1 MTDRLLPDSHPA
13 SALRGITESHEQS
26 SQEEKR
32 LEAAKDLHG
41 FLTEEQC
48 VGDIISMDYDTAEV
62 LIHDRLR
69 RDVGGVPH
77 GCLLLATRL
86 KPDPEPA
93 ALAECDLADPQV
105 SLILLRALRSSPL
118 PNDIEMKE
126 ARLRAGQRA
135 AQTEHNWDE
144 GGKTDLFTL
153 DQMRYAGAHCRILGT
168 FRMATDGDSWNLR
181 FGGDIDNFYAGQG
194 LKVYKPVGES
204 LGRIINHRRAQDS
217 VSTPVRI
224 GVPRYAASAPPSDA
238 ESPAY
243 ELSVRDLVAQRT
255 ALFGMTRT
263 GKSNTTKTIA
273 SAIHR
278 LRWEKEQPLRV
289 GQLILDPN
297 GEYANDNPQ
306 DQGCLRRV
314 SDDRDG
320 ESGQVVT
327 FGMVPHPHDP
337 ARRLARFNF
346 YGRDIPSTVQT
357 KEQFDDLLQTLYLGK
372 SMLDS
377 ALRSENAGYV
387 RTFVNA
393 DIHTPGDIADPGER
407 TRYRRALFFYRAV
420 LAFAG
425 YSPPRWLPNPR
436 NLFSK
441 ELRTVM
447 SEHQG
452 MKSYVPYVDGTKTMS
467 WNIAADFARDFSQWR
482 RERQSTFSAF
492 DADYARRKS
501 GRKWSDDR
509 LLGLLAI
516 FDGSR
521 GRAVMGE
528 GHRWHSLSENSDYI
542 SDLVSAVRKGHLVIL
557 DLSLGDPK
565 MNEIVGADIATRLFS
580 GQQRAFV
587 DPKIDQETRE
597 VRRPPPVIVYAE
609 EAHTLLPKGEE
620 SDTGNIWSRI
630 AKEGAKF
637 NIGLVYST
645 QEPSSIQTNILKNT
659 ENWLIA
665 HLNNSD
671 ELREVAKYN
680 DFSDFKD
687 SILKVREVGLL
698 RVRTLSS
705 PFTVPVQIDKFV
717 VGDDDAVR
725 G

>member
-1 MTDRLLPDSHPA
+1 MTDRLLPDPPPK
-13 SALRGITESHEQS
+13 SALREITESHEQS
-26 SQEEKR
+26 SQEQER

-168 FRMATDGDSWNLR
+168 FRMASDGDSWSLR

-204 LGRIINHRRAQDS
+204 LGRIINYRRAQDS

-238 ESPAY
+238 DSPAY

-278 LRWEKEQPLRV
+278 LRWEKEQPLDV

-314 SDDRDG
+314 SKERDG
-320 ESGQVVT
+320 KSGRVIT
-327 FGMVPHPHDP
+327 FGMVDHPNDRD
-337 ARRLARFNF
+337 RRITKFNF
-346 YGRDIPSTVQT
+346 YGG
-357 KEQFDDLLQTLYLGK
+357 DLPEGPAGEHVFSERLQALYRGK
-372 SMLDS
+372 STLDS
-377 ALRSENAGYV
+377 ALQGETAGYI
-387 RTFVNA
+387 RKFVNA
-393 DIHTPGDIADPGER
+393 DLRPPPNVDDRGQSV
-407 TRYRRALFFYRAV
+407 RYRRLLFFYRAI
-420 LAFAG
+420 LASAGFAWP
-425 YSPPRWLPNPR
+425 SWRPRVR
-436 NLFSK
+436 GLFSK
-441 ELRTVM
+441 DIREKM
-447 SEHQG
+447 STDSRLQD
-452 MKSYVPYVDGTKTMS
+452 YVPILREDRPMS
-467 WNIAADFARDFSQWR
+467 WDSAATFAQDFAKWTKDTAFSDFN
-482 RERQSTFSAF
+482 T
-492 DADYARRKS
+492 DYMNRHD
-501 GRKWSDDR
+501 GRKWSDER
-509 LLGLLAI
+509 LLDLLAV
-516 FDGSR
+516 FDNTR
-521 GRAVMGE
+521 GRSLMRDA
-528 GHRWHSLSENSDYI
+528 HRWHSPDDDSDYI
-542 SDLVSAVRKGHLVIL
+542 LELVKRVRQGDLVIL
-557 DLSLGDPK
+557 DQALGDPE
-565 MNEIVGADIATRLFS
+565 MNRIAGEQIARHLFER
-580 GQQRAFV
+580 QQRSFV
-587 DPKIDQETRE
+587 NPKRNPDTGE
-597 VRRPPPVIVYAE
+597 VERPPPVIVYAE

-680 DFSDFKD
+680 DFDDFKD
-687 SILKVREVGLL
+687 SIRKVREVGLL

-717 VGDDDAVR
+717 IGDDDAVR

>member
-1 MTDRLLPDSHPA
+1 MEA
-13 SALRGITESHEQS
+13 S
-26 SQEEKR
+26 EE
-32 LEAAKDLHG
+32 LHG
-41 FLTEEQC
+41 FLTEKQC

-86 KPDPEPA
+86 KPDPEA
-93 ALAECDLADPQV
+93 GSLETTDLDDPQA

-168 FRMATDGDSWNLR
+168 FRMVSEDGAWALR

-194 LKVYKPVGES
+194 LKVYKPVGDA
-204 LGRIINHRRAQDS
+204 LGRIINYRTAQGS
-217 VSTPVRI
+217 APSLVRI
-224 GVPRYAASAPPSDA
+224 GVPRYAASARPTEADYPP
-238 ESPAY
+238 Y
-243 ELSVRDLVAQRT
+243 ELSIRDLVAQRT

-273 SAIHR
+273 AAIHR
-278 LRWEKEQPLRV
+278 LRREEHPLRV

-297 GEYANDNPQ
+297 GEYANDNAQ

-314 SDDRDG
+314 SEGSGKDSG
-320 ESGQVVT
+320 EVVT
-327 FGMVPHPHDP
+327 FGMVPHPNDP
-337 ARRLARFNF
+337 DRRLTRFNF
-346 YGRDIPSTVQT
+346 FGNDLPGGLLTL
-357 KEQFDDLLQTLYLGK
+357 EQLDESLQSLCRGKLTLN
-372 SMLDS
+372 D
-377 ALRSENAGYV
+377 ALRAEGAGYIRQFMNV
-387 RTFVNA
+387 DVIPPRAV
-393 DIHTPGDIADPGER
+393 GDRAEQ
-407 TRYRRALFFYRAV
+407 TRYLRLIFFYRAI
-420 LAFAG
+420 LTFAG
-425 YSPPRWLPNPR
+425 FEPPGWSPKVRS
-436 NLFSK
+436 LFNDR
-441 ELRTVM
+441 LRKVM
-447 SEHQG
+447 AEEQTLNH
-452 MKSYVPYVDGTKTMS
+452 YVPYLSGEQQMS
-467 WNIAADFARDFSQWR
+467 WALAADFARDFATWTNR
-482 RERQSTFSAF
+482 PAF
-492 DADYARRKS
+492 DKFDGDYARTHKE
-501 GRKWSDDR
+501 GRKWSDER

-516 FDGSR
+516 FRHTR
-521 GRAVMGE
+521 GRALMSDVR
-528 GHRWHSLSENSDYI
+528 HWHDPEEASDYI
-542 SDLVSAVRKGHLVIL
+542 SDLVDSVRGGALVIL
-557 DLSLGDPK
+557 DQALGDPE
-565 MNEIVGADIATRLFS
+565 MNRIAGEQIAQRLFVR
-580 GQQRAFV
+580 QQQAFIS
-587 DPKIDQETRE
+587 PKIDPKTRK
-597 VRRPPPVIVYAE
+597 VRRPPEVIVYAE
-609 EAHTLLPKGEE
+609 EAHTLLPKGTE
-620 SDTGNIWSRI
+620 SDTGNIWARI

-680 DFSDFKD
+680 DFADFKE

-705 PFTVPVQIDKFV
+705 PFTVPVQIDEFRV
-717 VGDDDAVR
+717 
-725 G
+725 

>member
-204 LGRIINHRRAQDS
+204 LGRIINHRRTQDL

-224 GVPRYAASAPPSDA
+224 GIPRYAASAPPSGAD
-238 ESPAY
+238 SPGY

-306 DQGCLRRV
+306 DDHGCLRRV
-314 SDDRDG
+314 SEDRDG

-327 FGMVPHPHDP
+327 FGMVDHPNDQD
-337 ARRLARFNF
+337 RRITKFNF
-346 YGRDIPSTVQT
+346 YGG
-357 KEQFDDLLQTLYLGK
+357 DLPEGPAEKDAFNDRLQALYRGK
-372 SMLDS
+372 STLDS
-377 ALRSENAGYV
+377 ALQGETAGYI
-387 RTFVNA
+387 RKFVNA
-393 DIHTPGDIADPGER
+393 DLHPPPDVDDHGQNV
-407 TRYRRALFFYRAV
+407 RYRRLLFFYRAI
-420 LAFAG
+420 LASAGFARP
-425 YSPPRWLPNPR
+425 SWRPRVQG
-436 NLFSK
+436 LFSK
-441 ELRTVM
+441 EIREKM
-447 SEHQG
+447 SEDTSLRRH
-452 MKSYVPYVDGTKTMS
+452 VPTLEKHDPTSWDLAAGFAQDFAKWTKTDMFK
-467 WNIAADFARDFSQWR
+467 N
-482 RERQSTFSAF
+482 F
-492 DADYARRKS
+492 DNHYAQHHDQRS
-501 GRKWSDDR
+501 WSDER
-509 LLGLLAI
+509 LLDLLAV
-516 FDGSR
+516 FDNTR
-521 GRAVMGE
+521 GRSLMRDA
-528 GHRWHSLSENSDYI
+528 HRWHSPDDDSDYI
-542 SDLVSAVRKGHLVIL
+542 LDLVERVRHGDMVIL
-557 DLSLGDPK
+557 DQALGDPE
-565 MNEIVGADIATRLFS
+565 MNRIAGEQIARHLFQC
-580 GQQRAFV
+580 QQRSFV
-587 DPKIDQETRE
+587 SPKINRVTRE
-597 VRRPPPVIVYAE
+597 VERPPPVIIYAE

-680 DFSDFKD
+680 DFADFKD

>member
-1 MTDRLLPDSHPA
+1 MA
-13 SALRGITESHEQS
+13 AA
-26 SQEEKR
+26 EE
-32 LEAAKDLHG
+32 LHG
-41 FLTEEQC
+41 FLTEKQC

-86 KPDPEPA
+86 KPDPEPGS
-93 ALAECDLADPQV
+93 LETTDLDDPQA

-168 FRMATDGDSWNLR
+168 FRMVSEGGSWALK

-194 LKVYKPVGES
+194 LKVYKPVGDA
-204 LGRIINHRRAQDS
+204 LGRIINYRTAQGS
-217 VSTPVRI
+217 APSLVRI
-224 GVPRYAASAPPSDA
+224 GVPRYAASARPAEADYPP
-238 ESPAY
+238 Y
-243 ELSVRDLVAQRT
+243 ELSIGDLVAQRT

-273 SAIHR
+273 AAIHR
-278 LRWEKEQPLRV
+278 LRREEQPLRV

-314 SDDRDG
+314 ADDSGSDS
-320 ESGQVVT
+320 EEVVT
-327 FGMVPHPHDP
+327 FGMVQHRNDEH
-337 ARRLARFNF
+337 RRLTKFNF
-346 YGRDIPSTVQT
+346 YGDELSPSVLTKDALDIA
-357 KEQFDDLLQTLYLGK
+357 LQALYRGKMTLDGV
-372 SMLDS
+372 
-377 ALRSENAGYV
+377 LREESSGYV
-387 RTFVNA
+387 TKFVNA
-393 DIHTPGDIADPGER
+393 SIRPPGGVDGHGEQ
-407 TRYRRALFFYRAV
+407 TRYRRLLFFYRAI
-420 LAFAG
+420 
-425 YSPPRWLPNPR
+425 
-436 NLFSK
+436 LFSAGFRPPQWRPSIKGLFGKDIRK
-441 ELRTVM
+441 EMAEDTDLSRHIETL
-447 SEHQG
+447 
-452 MKSYVPYVDGTKTMS
+452 DGSDKIS
-467 WNIAADFARDFSQWR
+467 WSLAADFTRDFAKWSKGR
-482 RERQSTFSAF
+482 AF
-492 DADYARRKS
+492 ADFDTDYARDKDR
-501 GRKWSDDR
+501 GRKWSDPPMLDM
-509 LLGLLAI
+509 LAI
-516 FDGSR
+516 FDHTR
-521 GRAVMGE
+521 GLSLMREAR
-528 GHRWHSLSENSDYI
+528 RWHAPSQSADYI
-542 SDLVSAVRKGHLVIL
+542 NDLVELVRDGALVIL
-557 DLSLGDPK
+557 DQALGDPE
-565 MNEIVGADIATRLFS
+565 MNRIAGEQIAQRLFS
-580 GQQRAFV
+580 RQQQSFV
-587 DPKIDQETRE
+587 NATIDPETHE
-597 VRRPPPVIVYAE
+597 VRRPPAVIVYAE
-609 EAHTLLPKGEE
+609 EAHTLLPKGTE
-620 SDTGNIWSRI
+620 SDTRNIWARI

-680 DFSDFKD
+680 DFADFKE

-705 PFTVPVQIDKFV
+705 PFTVPVQIDEFRV
-717 VGDDDAVR
+717 
-725 G
+725 

>member
-1 MTDRLLPDSHPA
+1 MPNAGPTEGLL
-13 SALRGITESHEQS
+13 REITESHEQS
-26 SQEEKR
+26 RQTR
-32 LEAAKDLHG
+32 GRVEAAQALHG
-41 FLTEEQC
+41 FLTEKQC

-86 KPDPEPA
+86 KPDPEPES
-93 ALAECDLADPQV
+93 LATMDLDAPQA

-168 FRMATDGDSWNLR
+168 FRMVREDGSWALR

-194 LKVYKPVGES
+194 LKVYKPVGS
-204 LGRIINHRRAQDS
+204 ALGRIINYRTAQGS
-217 VSTPVRI
+217 APSLVRI
-224 GVPRYAASAPPSDA
+224 GVPRYAASARPAEADYPP
-238 ESPAY
+238 Y
-243 ELSVRDLVAQRT
+243 ELSIGDLVAQRT

-273 SAIHR
+273 AAIHR
-278 LRWEKEQPLRV
+278 LRREKQPMRV

-314 SDDRDG
+314 SEDSG
-320 ESGQVVT
+320 SESEEVVT
-327 FGMVPHPHDP
+327 FGMVPHPNDP
-337 ARRLARFNF
+337 GRRLTRFNF
-346 YGRDIPSTVQT
+346 FGNDLPGDLLNL
-357 KEQFDDLLQTLYLGK
+357 EQFNESLQSLYRGKLTLN
-372 SMLDS
+372 S
-377 ALRSENAGYV
+377 ALRAEGAGYIRQFINV
-387 RTFVNA
+387 DLLPPAAV
-393 DIHTPGDIADPGER
+393 GDRAEQ
-407 TRYRRALFFYRAV
+407 TRYRRLLFFYRAI
-420 LAFAG
+420 LSFAG
-425 YSPPRWLPNPR
+425 FRPPLWSPNIRA
-436 NLFSK
+436 LFNEK
-441 ELRTVM
+441 LRRAM
-447 SEHQG
+447 EEEGALDH
-452 MKSYVPYVDGTKTMS
+452 YVPYLSGKRRMS
-467 WNIAADFARDFSQWR
+467 WSLAADFSRDFATW
-482 RERQSTFSAF
+482 TTGPAF
-492 DADYARRKS
+492 KKFDGDYARTHKD
-501 GRKWSDDR
+501 GRKWSDER
-509 LLGLLAI
+509 LIGLLAI
-516 FDGSR
+516 FQNTR
-521 GRAVMGE
+521 GRALMSDAR
-528 GHRWHSLSENSDYI
+528 RWHDPAEASDYI
-542 SDLVSAVRKGHLVIL
+542 RDLVESVRNGALVIL
-557 DLSLGDPK
+557 DQALGDPE
-565 MNEIVGADIATRLFS
+565 MNRIVGEQIAERLFKS
-580 GQQRAFV
+580 QQQSFV
-587 DPKIDQETRE
+587 DPKTDTTTGE

-609 EAHTLLPKGEE
+609 EAHTLLPKGTE
-620 SDTGNIWSRI
+620 SDTGNIWARI

-680 DFSDFKD
+680 DFADFKE

-705 PFTVPVQIDKFV
+705 PFTVPVQIDEFRV
-717 VGDDDAVR
+717 
-725 G
+725 

>member
-1 MTDRLLPDSHPA
+1 MPNAGPTEGLL
-13 SALRGITESHEQS
+13 REITESHEQS
-26 SQEEKR
+26 RQTR
-32 LEAAKDLHG
+32 GRVEAAQALHG
-41 FLTEEQC
+41 FLTEKQC

-86 KPDPEPA
+86 KPDPEPES
-93 ALAECDLADPQV
+93 LATMDLDAPQA

-168 FRMATDGDSWNLR
+168 FRMVREDGSWALR

-194 LKVYKPVGES
+194 LKVYKPVGS
-204 LGRIINHRRAQDS
+204 ALGRIINYRTAQGS
-217 VSTPVRI
+217 APSLVRI
-224 GVPRYAASAPPSDA
+224 GVPRYAASARPAEADYPP
-238 ESPAY
+238 Y
-243 ELSVRDLVAQRT
+243 ELSIGDLVAQRT

-273 SAIHR
+273 AAIHR
-278 LRWEKEQPLRV
+278 LRREKQPMRV

-314 SDDRDG
+314 AEDSGSDSRG
-320 ESGQVVT
+320 VVT
-327 FGMVPHPHDP
+327 FGMVQHPNDEH
-337 ARRLARFNF
+337 RRLTKFNF
-346 YGRDIPSTVQT
+346 YGDELSPSPMT
-357 KEQFDDLLQTLYLGK
+357 KDSLDAGLQALYRGKMTLDGV
-372 SMLDS
+372 
-377 ALRSENAGYV
+377 LREESSGYV
-387 RTFVNA
+387 TKFVNA
-393 DIHTPGDIADPGER
+393 SIHPPEGVDGHGEQ
-407 TRYRRALFFYRAV
+407 TRYRRLLFFYWSILFCAGFRPPQWRPSVKGLFGKDIRKALAEDTGLPRHRATLEESGKV
-420 LAFAG
+420 
-425 YSPPRWLPNPR
+425 
-436 NLFSK
+436 
-441 ELRTVM
+441 
-447 SEHQG
+447 
-452 MKSYVPYVDGTKTMS
+452 S
-467 WNIAADFARDFSQWR
+467 WGLAADFTRDFAKWSK
-482 RERQSTFSAF
+482 SAAFADF
-492 DADYARRKS
+492 DTNYARGKDR
-501 GRKWSDDR
+501 GRKWSDPA
-509 LLGLLAI
+509 LLDLLAI
-516 FDGSR
+516 FDNTR
-521 GRAVMGE
+521 GLSLMREAR
-528 GHRWHSLSENSDYI
+528 RWHSPSQSADYI
-542 SDLVSAVRKGHLVIL
+542 NDLVELVRGGALVIL
-557 DLSLGDPK
+557 DQALGDPE
-565 MNEIVGADIATRLFS
+565 MNRIAGEQIAQRLFAR
-580 GQQRAFV
+580 QQESFV
-587 DPKIDQETRE
+587 SPKIDPETRE
-597 VRRPPPVIVYAE
+597 VRRPPAVIVYTE
-609 EAHTLLPKGEE
+609 EAHTLLPKGTE
-620 SDTGNIWSRI
+620 SDTRNIWARI

-680 DFSDFKD
+680 DFADFKE

-705 PFTVPVQIDKFV
+705 PFTVPVQIDEFRV
-717 VGDDDAVR
+717 
-725 G
+725 